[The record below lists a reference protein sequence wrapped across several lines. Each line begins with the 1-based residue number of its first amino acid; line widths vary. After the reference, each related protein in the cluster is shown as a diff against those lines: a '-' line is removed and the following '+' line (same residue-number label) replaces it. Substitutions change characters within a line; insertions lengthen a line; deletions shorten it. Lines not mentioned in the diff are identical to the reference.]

1 MAFKLNSD
9 KVRER
14 SIGKVSKTFKI
25 TAILAVIVVVIVLF
39 NFWSSYS
46 LRQTVDIVKLETAVP
61 QDGRV
66 MQDNMVKDKMLKEE
80 YEKQGVYK
88 LSDGSER
95 RSIILWEDRERL
107 KNNAYASYYIRQGTP
122 LYWDALTKET
132 PKKYSYLYKMDGE
145 LLKIGLDA
153 EEFGQMLVPGDKINV
168 RASYTETN
176 YTLPSESEFALKQQ
190 LGIQDANTVTRNV
203 KLFNSVVVLDIL
215 NSKGDSI
222 FDIYYRLLSL
232 PKSKQQE
239 VVATKEFKD
248 TVKPSDIL
256 LNVTPEEADYYMM
269 VSGKNPEFLMT
280 LLPRSSGNLIT
291 EALNELQI
299 GFARD
304 SN

>member
-1 MAFKLNSD
+1 MGLNLNSD
-9 KVRER
+9 KVKER

-25 TAILAVIVVVIVLF
+25 SAILAVVVIVVIGL
-39 NFWSSYS
+39 NVWSSYS
-46 LRQTVDIVKLETAVP
+46 LKQTVDIVKLSSAVP

-66 MQDNMVKDKMLKEE
+66 TQTNMVKDKMLKTE

-107 KNNAYASYYIRQGTP
+107 KNAYASYYIRQGTP

-145 LLKIGLDA
+145 LLKVALDA

-168 RASYTETN
+168 RASYEEN
-176 YTLPSESEFALKQQ
+176 DYTLPDEREFAMQQ
-190 LGIQDANTVTRNV
+190 QMGVQSETSVERNI
-203 KLFNSVVVLDIL
+203 KLFDNVVVLDIL
-215 NSKGDSI
+215 NAKGDSI

-232 PKSKQQE
+232 PKAKQQE
-239 VVATKEFKD
+239 AVATKEFQD

-256 LNVTPEEADYYMM
+256 LNVTPEEADYYMS
-269 VSGKNPEFLMT
+269 VINKNPDFLMT